1 MEPIHSVV
9 ELGAAAQVTVITMG
23 AMHSSGIIWTGTPTT
38 HNLSGG
44 RSRRVTLRRPMIGTA
59 TGTGRMITVRPLVAA
74 TTLLGDVVR
83 SIGVTHRVDGAL
95 LKLCHP
101 IGGTGAPTG
110 PGMITG

>member
-1 MEPIHSVV
+1 MGPIHSVV
-9 ELGAAAQVTVITMG
+9 ELGAAARVTVTTME
-23 AMHSSGIIWTGTPTT
+23 ANHELQHELTPTT

-44 RSRRVTLRRPMIGTA
+44 RSRRVTLRRPMVGTA
-59 TGTGRMITVRPLVAA
+59 TGTERMITVRPLVTA
-74 TTLLGDVVR
+74 TTLRGDVVR

-95 LKLCHP
+95 PKLCHP